1 MNLVLFNKDI
11 RMFDHQPLA
20 EAAKIGEVLPLYVVE
35 PSFWSETGLSARHFQ
50 FVLESLEELSL
61 QIQERG
67 GQLFFAIGEIEAV
80 LQELLK
86 EYESLTLYV
95 HKETILKRS
104 IGKWLDKNSQ
114 KMFTYGPEYEN
125 VSDKGFKSRWAASLK
140 EPVID
145 PPKKIQI
152 PAKIPELLFT
162 DFKKLRNFKM
172 KGSNIRFGQQGGE
185 IKALETL
192 ESFLENR
199 FVNYIIN
206 HDKPLPSSFS
216 SSRLSAYLTWG
227 NISERV
233 IFQKTNE
240 RLQTCSDG
248 EQRQLEEFLSKL
260 YLRAKIIHLAKE
272 YPVNAEMSALRKTW
286 KEEWYQRWADGKTGI
301 PIIDAAM
308 RSLHKTGWLNFN
320 LRGMV
325 ISFICNTLLL
335 DCKKPSMAL
344 GELFLDFEP
353 AIHNYYVEK
362 QAGLSGKQKVKWIN
376 PIKIGKQH
384 DPDGAFIRR
393 YVPELSKVPVEFI
406 HEPWLYP
413 GFYKLGY
420 PTPMV
425 DVIKMNKHAKLQYE
439 KDINKENAVHSSKKD
454 GDTEQ
459 LTFDL

>member
-35 PSFWSETGLSARHFQ
+35 PSVWSETGLSARHFQ

-61 QIQERG
+61 QIQKRG

-80 LQELLK
+80 LAELLN

-104 IGKWLDKNSQ
+104 IGQWIDENSQ
-114 KMFTYGPEYEN
+114 KMFTYGPEFEN
-125 VSDKGFKSRWAASLK
+125 VSEKEFKRRWASSLK

-145 PPKKIQI
+145 PPKRIQI

-162 DFKKLRNFKM
+162 DFKKFRNFKV

-192 ESFLENR
+192 ELFLENR
-199 FVNYIIN
+199 FANYIIN
-206 HDKPLPSSFS
+206 QDKPLPSSFS

-227 NISERV
+227 NISERA
-233 IFQKTNE
+233 IFQKTYE
-240 RLQTCSDG
+240 RLQKCNDEERS
-248 EQRQLEEFLSKL
+248 QLEEFLSKL
-260 YLRAKIIHLAKE
+260 YARAKIFRFANE
-272 YPVNAEMSALRKTW
+272 YQVIVEIGAIRKTW
-286 KEEWYQRWADGKTGI
+286 NEEWYQLWADGNTGI

-335 DCKKPSMAL
+335 DCRKPSLAL
-344 GELFLDFEP
+344 AELFLDYEP
-353 AIHNYYVEK
+353 AIHNYYVKK
-362 QAGLSGKQKVKWIN
+362 QAGLIGQQKVKWIN
-376 PIKIGKQH
+376 PTKIGKQH

-393 YVPELSKVPVEFI
+393 YVPELSKVPAEFI

-420 PTPMV
+420 QTPMV
-425 DVIKMNKHAKLQYE
+425 DVVKMNKLAKLQFA
-439 KDINKENAVHSSKKD
+439 KDKNNENAVLSPKKA
-454 GDTEQ
+454 GETEQ
-459 LTFDL
+459 LSFDL